1 MAGPEATYCA
11 RHPRVES
18 RLGCSRCGVII
29 CPRCM
34 VQSDVG
40 ARCPDCARVRVH
52 PALRLDAMTMARAI
66 AAAVLVA
73 GATGALWGLVFFR
86 VNSIPYLPWAV
97 ALGIGYMTGQAVAAA
112 VNRKRGRPLQYVA
125 AAGVVASYVV
135 ASLVATAA
143 LSPALSQLALQLIVP
158 DLFLLLAI
166 VVGAY
171 LAANRVG

>member
-29 CPRCM
+29 CPQCL

-40 ARCPDCARVRVH
+40 ARCPDCARVRLH
-52 PALRLDAMTMARAI
+52 PALRLDGLTMARAI
-66 AAAVLVA
+66 GAAALLA
-73 GATGALWGLVFFR
+73 GAAGTAWGLLFFR
-86 VNSIPYLPWAV
+86 VFSVPYLPWVV
-97 ALGIGYMTGQAVAAA
+97 ALGIGYLMGEAVGLS

-125 AAGVVASYVV
+125 AAGVVASYVA
-135 ASLVATAA
+135 ASLVATAT
-143 LSPALSQLALQLIVP
+143 LSPPTLRLIVP

-166 VVGAY
+166 GAGAY
-171 LAANRVG
+171 VAASRVGH